1 MNDTYNYFK
10 ILFFGRLRD
19 FSKNIENEIPVSD
32 EIKCVEDV
40 ILYLDTLN
48 PHLGKEL
55 RKPFTLVSVNK
66 NLVKTDFPIVGGEEV
81 AFLPPVTGG

>member
-1 MNDTYNYFK
+1 MTPKNYLK

-19 FSKNIENEIPVSD
+19 FSEKIENEIPVSD
-32 EIKCVEDV
+32 EIKCIEDV

-48 PHLGKEL
+48 PCLGKEL
-55 RKPFTLVSVNK
+55 RKPFTLVSVNQ
-66 NLVKTDFPIVGGEEV
+66 NVVKTDFPIVGGEEV

>member
-1 MNDTYNYFK
+1 MTPKNYLK

-19 FSKNIENEIPVSD
+19 FSEKIENEIPVSND
-32 EIKCVEDV
+32 MKCIEDV

-48 PHLGKEL
+48 PSLGKEL

-66 NLVKTDFPIVGGEEV
+66 NVVKTDFPIVGGEEV

>member
-1 MNDTYNYFK
+1 MTTKNHFK

-19 FSKNIENEIPVSD
+19 FSENIKNEIPVSD

-48 PHLGKEL
+48 PYLGKEL

-66 NLVKTDFPIVGGEEV
+66 NLVKTDFPIVGGDEV

>member
-1 MNDTYNYFK
+1 MTPKNYFK

-48 PHLGKEL
+48 PNLGKEL

>member
-1 MNDTYNYFK
+1 M
-10 ILFFGRLRD
+10 LFF
-19 FSKNIENEIPVSD
+19 IW
-32 EIKCVEDV
+32 
-40 ILYLDTLN
+40 ILSIL
-48 PHLGKEL
+48 HLGKEL

>member
-1 MNDTYNYFK
+1 MTPKNYFK

-19 FSKNIENEIPVSD
+19 FSKNIKNEIPVSD
-32 EIKCVEDV
+32 EIKCVADV

>member
-1 MNDTYNYFK
+1 MTPKNYFK

-19 FSKNIENEIPVSD
+19 FSKNIKNEIPVSD

-66 NLVKTDFPIVGGEEV
+66 NLVKTDFPIVGGEEA

>member
-1 MNDTYNYFK
+1 MTSKNYFK

>member
-1 MNDTYNYFK
+1 MTPKNYFK

-48 PHLGKEL
+48 PSLGKEL
-55 RKPFTLVSVNK
+55 R
-66 NLVKTDFPIVGGEEV
+66 
-81 AFLPPVTGG
+81 

>member
-1 MNDTYNYFK
+1 MTSKNYLK
-10 ILFFGRLRD
+10 ILFFGRLRNI
-19 FSKNIENEIPVSD
+19 SENIENEIPVSD
-32 EIKCVEDV
+32 EIKCIEDV

-48 PHLGKEL
+48 PYLGKEL

-66 NLVKTDFPIVGGEEV
+66 NVVKTDFPIVGGEEV

>member
-1 MNDTYNYFK
+1 MTPKNYFK

-19 FSKNIENEIPVSD
+19 FSKNIKNEIPVSD

-66 NLVKTDFPIVGGEEV
+66 NLVKTDFQNKSKDPNRK
-81 AFLPPVTGG
+81 FQY

>member
-1 MNDTYNYFK
+1 MTPKNYFK

-19 FSKNIENEIPVSD
+19 FSKNIKNEIPVSD

-66 NLVKTDFPIVGGEEV
+66 NLVKTDFPIVGDEEV

>member
-1 MNDTYNYFK
+1 MTTKNHFK

>member
-1 MNDTYNYFK
+1 MTTKNHFK

-19 FSKNIENEIPVSD
+19 FSENIKNEIPVSD

-40 ILYLDTLN
+40 ILCLDTLN

>member
-1 MNDTYNYFK
+1 MTSKNYLK

-19 FSKNIENEIPVSD
+19 FSEKIENEIPVSD
-32 EIKCVEDV
+32 DIECIEDV

-48 PHLGKEL
+48 PYLGKEL

-66 NLVKTDFPIVGGEEV
+66 NVVKKDFPIVGGEEV

>member
-1 MNDTYNYFK
+1 MTPKNYFK

-19 FSKNIENEIPVSD
+19 FSKNIKNEIPVSD

-66 NLVKTDFPIVGGEEV
+66 NLVKTDFPIVGVEEV

>member
-1 MNDTYNYFK
+1 MTPKNYFK

-66 NLVKTDFPIVGGEEV
+66 NLVETDFPIVGGEEV

>member
-1 MNDTYNYFK
+1 MTAKNYFK

-19 FSKNIENEIPVSD
+19 FSKNIKNEIPVSD

-66 NLVKTDFPIVGGEEV
+66 NLVKTDFPSVGGEEV

>member
-1 MNDTYNYFK
+1 MTPKNYFK

-19 FSKNIENEIPVSD
+19 FSKNIKNEIPVSD

-40 ILYLDTLN
+40 ILYLDTLY

>member
-1 MNDTYNYFK
+1 MTTKNHFK

-19 FSKNIENEIPVSD
+19 FSKNIKNEIPVSD

-48 PHLGKEL
+48 PSLRKEL

-81 AFLPPVTGG
+81 TFLPPVTGG

>member
-1 MNDTYNYFK
+1 MTPKKYLK
-10 ILFFGRLRD
+10 ILLFGRLRD
-19 FSKNIENEIPVSD
+19 FSEKIENEIPVSD
-32 EIKCVEDV
+32 EIKCIEDV
-40 ILYLDTLN
+40 ILYLDSLN
-48 PHLGKEL
+48 PYLGKEL

>member
-1 MNDTYNYFK
+1 MTPKNYFK

-19 FSKNIENEIPVSD
+19 FSKNIKNEIPVSD

-66 NLVKTDFPIVGGEEV
+66 NLVKTDFPIVGGE
-81 AFLPPVTGG
+81 

>member
-1 MNDTYNYFK
+1 MTSKNYLK

-19 FSKNIENEIPVSD
+19 FSENIETESPVSD
-32 EIKCVEDV
+32 EIKCIEDV

-48 PHLGKEL
+48 PYLGKEL

-66 NLVKTDFPIVGGEEV
+66 NLVKIDFPIVGGEEV